1 MIGSSLIFLLPCFV
15 LATLSPYMIRLASK
29 QLTHVGRT
37 SGLIIAASTTGS
49 IAGVFVSGYVLIDHM
64 NVSSIFRATGG
75 LTVLLGVLCLLMDR
89 WFAEA
94 SAPPAEPPKE

>member
-1 MIGSSLIFLLPCFV
+1 
-15 LATLSPYMIRLASK
+15 MIRLASK
-29 QLTHVGRT
+29 RLTHVGRT

-89 WFAEA
+89 WFAEV